1 MPLALP
7 ASVRPAGLFTVDPGT
22 RLFRNHH
29 RDFGGATFNPCRGGA
44 TRFAPLLTPAGTCIP
59 TFYAATTFDGAAYET
74 MFRDPPSKYGGYRR
88 QLLEDRGVSVI
99 APLRTLRLV
108 GLFTPELRRLGVPP
122 EEMFQAHDSV
132 YPFCRALA
140 EMAWQD
146 NPDADGIVWSPV
158 RDSAA
163 RAMLLFGDRLSPADF
178 SVESVRL
185 VETDPTLLDEL
196 TETAARCGS
205 FIAR

>member
-1 MPLALP
+1 MPLVLPVGIRP
-7 ASVRPAGLFTVDPGT
+7 ASLFTVDLGT

-29 RDFGGATFNPCRGGA
+29 RDFGGASFNPCRGAA
-44 TRFAPLLTPAGTCIP
+44 TRFAPLMTPAGTCIP

-88 QLLEDRGVSVI
+88 QLVEDRGVSVI
-99 APLRTLRLV
+99 APKRTLRLV
-108 GLFTPELRRLGVPP
+108 GFFTPELRGLGIPW
-122 EEMFQAHDSV
+122 EEMFQAHGSV
-132 YPFCRALA
+132 YPFCRHLA
-140 EMAWQD
+140 GIAWRD
-146 NPDADGIVWSPV
+146 NPDADGIVWSSV

-163 RAMLLFGDRLSPADF
+163 LAMLIFGDRLDPADF
-178 SVESVRL
+178 SVESVRM

-196 TETAARCGS
+196 SETAARCGS

>member
-1 MPLALP
+1 MPLVLP
-7 ASVRPAGLFTVDPGT
+7 AGLRSASLFTVDRET

-29 RDFGGATFNPCRGGA
+29 RDFGGASFNPCRGGA
-44 TRFAPLLTPAGTCIP
+44 TRFAPLRSPNGACIP

-99 APLRTLRLV
+99 APLRTLQLV
-108 GLFTPELRRLGVPP
+108 GLFTPELRRLGIPP

-132 YPFCRALA
+132 YPFCRDLA
-140 EMAWQD
+140 EMAWRD
-146 NPDADGIVWSPV
+146 NPDADGIVWSSV

-163 RAMLLFGDRLSPADF
+163 HAMLLFGDRLDPADF
-178 SVESVRL
+178 SVASVRL

-196 TETAARCGS
+196 SDTAARCGS
-205 FIAR
+205 FIVR

>member
-1 MPLALP
+1 MPLVLP
-7 ASVRPAGLFTVDPGT
+7 ASVQPANLFPVDPGT

-29 RDFGGATFNPCRGGA
+29 RDFGGATFNPCRSGA
-44 TRFAPLLTPAGTCIP
+44 TRFAPLLTPDGACIP
-59 TFYAATTFDGAAYET
+59 TFYAATTFDGAAHET

-88 QLLEDRGVSVI
+88 QLIEDRGVSVI
-99 APLRTLRLV
+99 APERTLQLV
-108 GLFTPELRRLGVPP
+108 GLFTPELRRLGIPP
-122 EEMFQAHDSV
+122 EEMFQARDSV
-132 YPFCRALA
+132 YPFCRGLA
-140 EMAWQD
+140 EMAWRD
-146 NPDADGIVWSPV
+146 NPDIDGIVWSSV

-163 RAMLLFGDRLSPADF
+163 RAMLLFGDRLVPADF

-196 TETAARCGS
+196 NETAALCGS

>member
-7 ASVRPAGLFTVDPGT
+7 ASVRPASIFPVDPGT

-29 RDFGGATFNPCRGGA
+29 RDFSGATFNPCRGGA
-44 TRFAPLLTPAGTCIP
+44 TRFSPIWTQAGACIP

-74 MFRDPPSKYGGYRR
+74 IFRDPPSKYGGYRR

-99 APLRTLRLV
+99 APERTLRLV
-108 GLFTPELRRLGVPP
+108 GLFTPGLRRLGIPS

-132 YPFCRALA
+132 YPFCRDLA
-140 EMAWQD
+140 KMAWRD
-146 NPDADGIVWSPV
+146 NPDADGIVWSSV

-163 RAMLLFGDRLSPADF
+163 HAMLLFGDRLDSADF

-196 TETAARCGS
+196 SETAARCGS

>member
-74 MFRDPPSKYGGYRR
+74 MFRDPPSEYGGYRR

-196 TETAARCGS
+196 NETAARCGS

>member
-1 MPLALP
+1 MPLVLP
-7 ASVRPAGLFTVDPGT
+7 ASVQPANLFPVDPGT

-44 TRFAPLLTPAGTCIP
+44 TRFAPLLTPDGACIL

-88 QLLEDRGVSVI
+88 QLIEDRGVSVV
-99 APLRTLRLV
+99 APERTLRLV
-108 GLFTPELRRLGVPP
+108 GLFTPELRRLGILP
-122 EEMFQAHDSV
+122 EEMFQARDSV
-132 YPFCRALA
+132 YPFCRGLA
-140 EMAWQD
+140 EMAWRD
-146 NPDADGIVWSPV
+146 NPDIDGIVWSSV

-163 RAMLLFGDRLSPADF
+163 RAMLLFGDRLVPADF

-196 TETAARCGS
+196 NETAARCGS

>member
-1 MPLALP
+1 MPFVLP
-7 ASVRPAGLFTVDPGT
+7 ASVRQASLFPVDLGT

-29 RDFGGATFNPCRGGA
+29 RDFSGAAFTPCRGRA
-44 TRFAPLLTPAGTCIP
+44 TRFAPLRTPDGACIP

-88 QLLEDRGVSVI
+88 QLLEDRGVSVV
-99 APLRTLRLV
+99 APVRTLRLV
-108 GLFTPELRRLGVPP
+108 GLFTPELRRLDILP
-122 EEMFQAHDSV
+122 EEVFQAHDSV
-132 YPFCRALA
+132 YPFCRGLA
-140 EMAWQD
+140 EMAWRD
-146 NPDADGIVWSPV
+146 NPDADGIVWSSV

-163 RAMLLFGDRLSPADF
+163 HAMLLFGDRLDPADF
-178 SVESVRL
+178 SVESIRL

-196 TETAARCGS
+196 SETAARCGS

>member
-1 MPLALP
+1 MPLV
-7 ASVRPAGLFTVDPGT
+7 SPAGVRLATCFTVDSGT
-22 RLFRNHH
+22 RLFPNHQ
-29 RDFGGATFNPCRGGA
+29 RDFGGASFNPCRGGA
-44 TRFAPLLTPAGTCIP
+44 TRFAPLMTPAGACIP

-99 APLRTLRLV
+99 APVRTLRLV
-108 GLFTPELRRLGVPP
+108 GLFTPELRRLGIPP

-132 YPFCRALA
+132 YPFCRSLA
-140 EMAWQD
+140 EMAWRD
-146 NPDADGIVWSPV
+146 NPDADGIVWSSV

-163 RAMLLFGDRLSPADF
+163 NAMLLFGDRLDPADF
-178 SVESVRL
+178 SLESVRL

-196 TETAARCGS
+196 GETAARCGS
-205 FIAR
+205 FIVR

>member
-7 ASVRPAGLFTVDPGT
+7 ASVRPASLFTVDPGT
-22 RLFRNHH
+22 GLFRNHH

-44 TRFAPLLTPAGTCIP
+44 TRFAPLFSPARACIP

-74 MFRDPPSKYGGYRR
+74 MFRDPSSKYGGYRR
-88 QLLEDRGVSVI
+88 QLLEDRGVSII
-99 APLRTLRLV
+99 APVKTLRLV
-108 GLFTPELRRLGVPP
+108 GLFTPELRHLGISP

-132 YPFCRALA
+132 YSFCRALA
-140 EMAWQD
+140 EMAWRD
-146 NPDADGIVWSPV
+146 NPDADGIAWSSV
-158 RDSAA
+158 RDNASL
-163 RAMLLFGDRLSPADF
+163 AMLLFGDRLGPADF
-178 SVESVRL
+178 YVESVRL

-196 TETAARCGS
+196 NETAARCGS

>member
-7 ASVRPAGLFTVDPGT
+7 DSVRAAGLFHVDAGT

-29 RDFGGATFNPCRGGA
+29 RDFPGTLFNPCRGGA

-99 APLRTLRLV
+99 APLKTLRLV
-108 GLFTPELRRLGVPP
+108 GLFTPELRRLGIPP
-122 EEMFQAHDSV
+122 EEMFQAHDSI
-132 YPFCRALA
+132 YPFCRNLA

-146 NPDADGIVWSPV
+146 NPDADGIIWSSV

-163 RAMLLFGDRLSPADF
+163 RAMLLFGDRLGSADF

-185 VETDPTLLDEL
+185 VATDPTLLDEL
-196 TETAARCGS
+196 NETAARCGS

>member
-1 MPLALP
+1 MPLV
-7 ASVRPAGLFTVDPGT
+7 SPAGVRSATFSTVDSGT

-29 RDFGGATFNPCRGGA
+29 RDFGGASFNPCRGGA
-44 TRFAPLLTPAGTCIP
+44 TRFAPLLSPAGACIP

-108 GLFTPELRRLGVPP
+108 GLFTPELRRLGIPP
-122 EEMFQAHDSV
+122 EEMFRAHDSV
-132 YPFCRALA
+132 YPFCRGLA
-140 EMAWQD
+140 EMAWRD
-146 NPDADGIVWSPV
+146 NTDADGIAWSSV

-163 RAMLLFGDRLSPADF
+163 HAMLLFGDRLDPADF

-196 TETAARCGS
+196 SETAARCGS

>member
-146 NPDADGIVWSPV
+146 NPDADGIVWSSV

-185 VETDPTLLDEL
+185 VATDPTLLDEL
-196 TETAARCGS
+196 NETAARCGS

>member
-7 ASVRPAGLFTVDPGT
+7 ACVRPASIFTVDPGT

-88 QLLEDRGVSVI
+88 QQLEDRGVSVI
-99 APLRTLRLV
+99 APLRALRLV
-108 GLFTPELRRLGVPP
+108 GFFTPELRRLGIPP
-122 EEMFQAHDSV
+122 EEMFQTHDSV
-132 YPFCRALA
+132 YSFCRALA
-140 EMAWQD
+140 EMAWRD
-146 NPDADGIVWSPV
+146 NPDADGIAWSSV
-158 RDSAA
+158 RDNASL
-163 RAMLLFGDRLSPADF
+163 AMLLFGDRLGPADF
-178 SVESVRL
+178 FVESVRL

-196 TETAARCGS
+196 NETAARCGS

>member
-1 MPLALP
+1 MPLVLP
-7 ASVRPAGLFTVDPGT
+7 ASVQPANLFPVDPGT

-44 TRFAPLLTPAGTCIP
+44 TRFAPLLTPDGACIP

-88 QLLEDRGVSVI
+88 QLIEDRGVSVI
-99 APLRTLRLV
+99 APERTLRLV
-108 GLFTPELRRLGVPP
+108 GLFTPELRRLGIPP

-132 YPFCRALA
+132 YPFCRGLA
-140 EMAWQD
+140 EMAWRD
-146 NPDADGIVWSPV
+146 NPDIDGIVWSSV

-163 RAMLLFGDRLSPADF
+163 RAMLLFGDRLVPADF

-196 TETAARCGS
+196 NETAARCGS

>member
-74 MFRDPPSKYGGYRR
+74 MFRDPPSEYGGYRR

>member
-1 MPLALP
+1 MPLV
-7 ASVRPAGLFTVDPGT
+7 SPAGVRSATFFTVDYGT

-29 RDFGGATFNPCRGGA
+29 RDFGGASFNPCRGGA
-44 TRFAPLLTPAGTCIP
+44 TRFAPLLGSAGACIP

-99 APLRTLRLV
+99 VPLRTLRLV
-108 GLFTPELRRLGVPP
+108 GLFTPELRRLGIPP

-132 YPFCRALA
+132 YPLCQSLA
-140 EMAWQD
+140 KMAWRD
-146 NPDADGIVWSPV
+146 NPDADGIVWSFV

-163 RAMLLFGDRLSPADF
+163 NAMLLFGDRLAPADF

-185 VETDPTLLDEL
+185 AETDPTLLDEL
-196 TETAARCGS
+196 SETATRCGS